1 MNFIK
6 NLLDSPVAAI
16 KRQRRLINSGWQLA
30 TYIFRIIILLAIGY
44 IIIYPLFYMIVTS
57 WRDKYSY
64 YTSARVWIP
73 SSIAPLF
80 NYDTFIDATN
90 FWPSIWTTITH
101 EVFAALIEVATCAIT
116 AYGLARFKFK
126 LKGVF
131 MAGLFLTILIPE
143 TMIIIPRM
151 ITYSNVDFFGL
162 GGGIEWL
169 AGLVGMEID
178 ITPNL
183 VAPGEWPVF
192 LGWLSELGL
201 STTVLPFWLPS
212 IFAMGLRSG
221 ILIFIYIQFFK
232 NLPYELEEAAWV
244 DGAGPI
250 RTFISIAL
258 PSSSVVF
265 TTVTVF
271 SVIWHWNDTLL
282 ASMYLK
288 DKFPLAV
295 QLERILTYL
304 AGRGFYSHNKETM
317 SIMMAGCFLFIL
329 PMLIFYMILQRKFI
343 ESIDRVGIT
352 G

>member
-1 MNFIK
+1 MNFIEK
-6 NLLDSPVAAI
+6 LRNNPTLDIRRHKRKLNAAWSVA
-16 KRQRRLINSGWQLA
+16 S
-30 TYIFRIIILLAIGY
+30 YIFRIIILLAIGY

-57 WRDKYSY
+57 LRDRYSY
-64 YTSARVWIP
+64 YTSARVWVP

-80 NYDTFIDATN
+80 NYDTFIDAVN
-90 FWPSIWTTITH
+90 FWPSIKTTLTH
-101 EVFAALIEVATCAIT
+101 EVCAGLIEVATCAIT

-126 LKGVF
+126 LKGLF

-151 ITYSNVDFFGL
+151 VTYSNLDFL
-162 GGGIEWL
+162 GIGSGIE
-169 AGLVGMEID
+169 ALVGMMGAEID
-178 ITPNL
+178 ITPNIVDPRYNL
-183 VAPGEWPVF
+183 LA
-192 LGWLSELGL
+192 
-201 STTVLPFWLPS
+201 FWLPS

-232 NLPYELEEAAWV
+232 GLPYELEEAAWV

-282 ASMYLK
+282 ASMYMK
-288 DKFPLAV
+288 DKYPLSI
-295 QLERILTYL
+295 QLDRIVTYL
-304 AGRGFYSHNKETM
+304 AGRGFFTNNNETM